1 MRHTFRAG
9 ADVSWQF
16 RSVRARQARRGAAIG
31 RIDDWRLFTPE
42 ALISGNV
49 YPDFATRSDDA
60 AAGRRIGADAYTEA
74 ARRPISAIS
83 ALICSLLAFEPV

>member
-16 RSVRARQARRGAAIG
+16 RIVRARQNWRGAASG
-31 RIDDWRLFTPE
+31 RIDDWRRFTPE

-60 AAGRRIGADAYTEA
+60 ALAAASDDAYTEA